1 MSKMTLDVYSCDRCG
16 YSEYIAPNK
25 EPFKLKKYVL
35 PFIDIADGEVVQ
47 KEIHLC
53 PKCAAKI
60 AGAVADVF
68 GDTALWVLNVTRDKG
83 ELNPEYKEKCNGKRQ
98 NN

>member
-1 MSKMTLDVYSCDRCG
+1 MSKTTFDIYSCDCCG

-25 EPFKLKKYVL
+25 EPFKLKKYAL
-35 PFIDIADGEVVQ
+35 PFIDIADGEVAQ

-60 AGAVADVF
+60 AGAVADAF

-83 ELNPEYKEKCNGKRQ
+83 ELNPEYKNKCEGAKGE
-98 NN
+98 

>member
-1 MSKMTLDVYSCDRCG
+1 MSKMTLDVYSCDCCA
-16 YSEYIAPNK
+16 YSEYVASDK

-53 PKCAAKI
+53 QKCAAKI

-83 ELNPEYKEKCNGKRQ
+83 ELNPEYKEKCNEKRQ

>member
-1 MSKMTLDVYSCDRCG
+1 MSKMTLDVYSCDCCA
-16 YSEYIAPNK
+16 YSEYVASDK

-60 AGAVADVF
+60 AGAVADAF
-68 GDTALWVLNVTRDKG
+68 GDTALWVLNVTRAKG

-98 NN
+98 DN

>member
-1 MSKMTLDVYSCDRCG
+1 MSKTTFDIYSCDCCG

-25 EPFKLKKYVL
+25 EPFKLKKYAL
-35 PFIDIADGEVVQ
+35 PFIDIADGEVAQ

-60 AGAVADVF
+60 AGAVADAF
-68 GDTALWVLNVTRDKG
+68 GDTALWVLNVTRAKG
-83 ELNPEYKEKCNGKRQ
+83 ELNPEYKEKCKNG
-98 NN
+98 